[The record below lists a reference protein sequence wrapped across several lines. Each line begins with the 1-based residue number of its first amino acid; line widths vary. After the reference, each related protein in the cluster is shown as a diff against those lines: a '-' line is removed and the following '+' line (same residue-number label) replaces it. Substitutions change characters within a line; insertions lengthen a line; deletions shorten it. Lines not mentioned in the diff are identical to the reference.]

1 MSIDHETTGSDKSE
15 LTATTQEERIAA
27 ARLARIEQ
35 YIEESLAKANPLE
48 AALGAVNGDLLL
60 LAYRTKRELDELSD
74 GDSEFA
80 PEPDQV
86 AAIREQYLKVI
97 KQLERINNLVT
108 ELSGDSRTSAARRAA
123 GERREETPPSE
134 ESHV

>member
-27 ARLARIEQ
+27 ARLDVIKQQIEQ
-35 YIEESLAKANPLE
+35 SLAKANPLE
-48 AALGAVNGDLLL
+48 AAFGTISGDLFLM
-60 LAYRTKRELDELSD
+60 AFQIKRELDDLTD

-108 ELSGDSRTSAARRAA
+108 ELSGDGRTSAARRAA
-123 GERREETPPSE
+123 GERRDETPPSG
-134 ESHV
+134 ESHI